1 MDKIQT
7 NPYPLNET
15 KTKLKR
21 WDKSV
26 LKITFK
32 ILHNIIIP
40 RRWASASVYGRSNC
54 LTQLFAY
61 FRAKK
66 ISIFYIYIYIYF
78 TIGCFIYWENFSL
91 TVYLASACYHLCKR
105 LKRVIRRYSYVQ
117 STKCKWIKVPCQIG
131 AENGAKKIGR
141 WHHRYLGRCAVK
153 FLMSSTNS

>member
-40 RRWASASVYGRSNC
+40 RRWASVSVSAA
-54 LTQLFAY
+54 LI
-61 FRAKK
+61 AKLNFLP
-66 ISIFYIYIYIYF
+66 IFEPRKSPFFTYIYF